1 MILIPTGWNPEDTL
15 FYTLKKKYSS
25 HFSQDFELALEPS
38 FLGSNGGLIFFF
50 LVFWSLIALKSRK
63 YK

>member
-1 MILIPTGWNPEDTL
+1 MILIPTGWNLEDTL
-15 FYTLKKKYSS
+15 FYIFLNKYSS

-50 LVFWSLIALKSRK
+50 FFGF
-63 YK
+63 